1 MKTFK
6 RKIENFTCEY
16 CGEKVKGNGY
26 TNHCPKCLYSKHVD
40 IYPGDRRETCGGLMP
55 PVNFELVKGEYVLVY
70 KCMKC
75 GAKRRNHMTEGD
87 SMAALE
93 KLSETIAKKLF
104 F

>member
-40 IYPGDRRETCGGLMP
+40 IYPGDRKEICGGLMP
-55 PVNFELVKGEYVLVY
+55 PVNFELEKGKYILVY
-70 KCMKC
+70 ECVKC
-75 GAKRRNHMTEGD
+75 GAKKRNHMAEQD
-87 SMAALE
+87 SMTALE
-93 KLSETIAKKLF
+93 ELSESIAKKLLF
-104 F
+104 